1 MQYIA
6 KLTREAGRWL
16 VDFPDCPGCQTFG
29 DTKPE
34 AITMA
39 AEALEGW
46 LETHLEF
53 GDVPP
58 RPRARRGGVPVDV
71 PPGLDVAIQLRWL
84 RDDLGL
90 SQAELAKRV
99 GVSQQQIAK
108 LEKPTSNPTIRTLV
122 ELTKKLG
129 SRVLIHLGPRPATR
143 KGLIGNRPRASA
155 LSSQART
162 AGRATGSGGAHST

>member
-16 VDFPDCPGCQTFG
+16 VGFPDCPGCQTFG
-29 DTKPE
+29 DTKEE
-34 AITMA
+34 ALTMA

-46 LETHLEF
+46 LETSLEH

-58 RPRARRGGVPVDV
+58 RPRARRGGVPIDV
-71 PPGLDVAIQLRWL
+71 RAGLDVAIQLRWL
-84 RDDLGL
+84 RDELGL
-90 SQAELAKRV
+90 SQAGLAKRV

-129 SRVLIHLGPRPATR
+129 ARVLINVGPPAATR
-143 KGLIGNRPRASA
+143 KGLISKRHHRAAVTSDRHSA
-155 LSSQART
+155 
-162 AGRATGSGGAHST
+162 